1 MIPLLFWLTPLS
13 IAQLPPLETVPPES
27 PPGASANSL
36 QADGEAS
43 QLLPSEPLD
52 GEQSP
57 NRDSNPVAQL
67 DTEPEVDTE
76 PGAES
81 ELDEQPTETNI
92 SPELVPS
99 PDLDS
104 ATGTPTGETALP
116 ENALQIRSD
125 RQTFNSDTQIFTAEG
140 NVEMVF
146 GQTILNADTVTMNLV
161 TEIATAEGNVVIKI
175 DERQEVRGTYLE
187 YNTGDQTGYLD
198 NAEGELDIVN
208 LPVSIQRATL
218 STDAVATSV
227 FDTPSSR
234 PNIKF
239 VRFEA
244 DRINLTPENWT
255 ATNVA
260 VTNDPEGPPRG
271 PELERRSET
280 AVLEELPNGA
290 SLLTMRGS
298 SLWFDRKFRLP
309 LRDNQIVIGDD
320 SVGRRPPFDVLFDDD
335 DGGLILRRNLEL
347 LGQRNIA
354 FTVAP
359 RLRVQQFGNEDGILA
374 AFGLDL
380 EFNRVSPG
388 KQVTDI
394 FVALNSLAFAS
405 GVDDEIRARIQHRI
419 PVGTNRGNVVLRY
432 AYRPRFRPIFG
443 EVDTRT
449 DLFHE
454 AGVAYNSPR
463 IDLGNSGISF
473 SSRIAGD
480 YLDGESRDDRLE
492 FVQVGRLRAD
502 AALSGRFPLWQVDV
516 SDRPQPRFSF
526 APIEQG
532 FWAIAG
538 LRTNAAAYTTGDIQT
553 SLIGSIGFQT
563 VLGEFDRNFFDYT
576 AFNLIYS
583 NGVVDDDTPLR
594 FDRFRSRETVR
605 LGLRQQ
611 LYGPF
616 RIGAETRIRLDE
628 GFEELD
634 TLYSISYDRRTY
646 GIDISFSLI
655 SQSGSFRVRIDDFN
669 IFDAGVGLPEGT
681 LQ

>member
-1 MIPLLFWLTPLS
+1 MIPLLFWLAPLS
-13 IAQLPPLETVPPES
+13 IAQLPPLESVPPEPPS
-27 PPGASANSL
+27 PGTSAESL
-36 QADGEAS
+36 QVNSEAAQLRPEGE
-43 QLLPSEPLD
+43 LPSGLD
-52 GEQSP
+52 EERNGDNVQIE
-57 NRDSNPVAQL
+57 DVNPVVQA
-67 DTEPEVDTE
+67 EAVPE
-76 PGAES
+76 
-81 ELDEQPTETNI
+81 EQPFERGGV
-92 SPELVPS
+92 SPELAPS
-99 PDLDS
+99 PELFPTPPDAF
-104 ATGTPTGETALP
+104 ATESSLP

-187 YNTGDQTGYLD
+187 YNTGNQTGYLD

-208 LPVSIQRATL
+208 LPANIQRATL
-218 STDAVATSV
+218 STDAAATSV

-234 PNIKF
+234 ADIKF

-244 DRINLTPENWT
+244 DRIDLTPENWT
-255 ATNVA
+255 ATNIA

-309 LRDNQIVIGDD
+309 LRDNRIVIGDD
-320 SVGRRPPFDVLFDDD
+320 SVGRRPPFDILYDDD

-354 FTVAP
+354 FTIAP
-359 RLRVQQFGNEDGILA
+359 RLRVQQFSNEDGILA

-388 KQVTDI
+388 RQVTDI

-405 GVDDEIRARIQHRI
+405 GVDEEIRTRIQHRI
-419 PVGTNRGNVVLRY
+419 PVGDNLGDVVLRY

-443 EVDTRT
+443 EVDRRT

-454 AGVAYNSPR
+454 AGVAYNSPT
-463 IDLGNSGISF
+463 IALGNSGLRF
-473 SSRIAGD
+473 SSRVAGD
-480 YLDGESRDDRLE
+480 YLDGESRDDRTE
-492 FVQVGRLRAD
+492 FVQVGRLRTD
-502 AALSGRFPLWQVDV
+502 AALSGRFPLWELDV
-516 SDRPQPRFSF
+516 SDLPQPRFSF
-526 APIEQG
+526 APIQQG
-532 FWAIAG
+532 FWLISG
-538 LRTNAAAYTTGDIQT
+538 LRTNLAGYTTGDLQA
-553 SLIGSIGFQT
+553 SLIGSVGLQT
-563 VLGEFDRNFFDYT
+563 VLGEFDRDFFDYT
-576 AFNLIYS
+576 AFSVVYS

-605 LGLRQQ
+605 MGLRQQ
-611 LYGPF
+611 IYGPF
-616 RIGAETRIRLDE
+616 RIGADTRIRLDE

-634 TLYSISYDRRTY
+634 TLYSLSYDRRTY
-646 GIDISFSLI
+646 GIDIIFSI
-655 SQSGSFRVRIDDFN
+655 ASGSGAFRVRIDDFN
-669 IFDAGVGLPEGT
+669 IFDADVGLPEGT
-681 LQ
+681 LR